1 MRIGI
6 CIRRANDFKRESENP
21 KTRSTDC
28 KTNRRIRN
36 RMYCKRRNEEEEIY
50 QTIAMGSTI
59 RTFKMLVNGRSTST
73 LPNNRKGIAKHATK
87 NQAKAN
93 Q

>member
-21 KTRSTDC
+21 KARSTDC
-28 KTNRRIRN
+28 RIRN

-59 RTFKMLVNGRSTST
+59 RTFKMLVNGRSTFT
-73 LPNNRKGIAKHATK
+73 LPKNRKGIAKHATK